1 MEPINISDFE
11 ILAKEKLHKH
21 AFDYY
26 SSGANDEI
34 TLKENC
40 NAFKRIYLNYR
51 VLVDVSKRD
60 LSTEILGHKISMPVI
75 IAPTAFQKMA
85 HPDGETATAKAVG
98 KAGSIMILSTLS
110 NTSVEEVVNAS
121 SGPVWFQLYVFR
133 DREITKELIKK
144 AEAAGVKAIVLTVDA
159 PMLGQRENDKRNKFN
174 LPQGLEIANLSFV
187 SKSNLIVKNDSGLA
201 GYVTE
206 NLDPSLNWKD
216 IDWLRSV
223 TSLPIILKGI
233 ACKEDAILAVEYNIE
248 GIVVSNHGGRQLD
261 TCRATIDV
269 LPEISDA
276 VYGRTEILMDGGIRR
291 GTDILKAIALGA
303 KTVLTGRPIL
313 WALSYN
319 GENGVTDVLN
329 IFKKEL
335 DLAMALCGCS
345 EIKNITNDLIVQNHI
360 SFQK

>member
-1 MEPINISDFE
+1 MEPVNISDFE

-40 NAFKRIYLNYR
+40 EAFKRIFLKYR
-51 VLVDVSKRD
+51 VLVDVSRRD

-85 HPDGETATAKAVG
+85 HPDGEAATAKAAG
-98 KAGSIMILSTLS
+98 KAVTIMILSTLS
-110 NTSVEEVVNAS
+110 NTPVEEVVKAT

-133 DREITKELIKK
+133 DREITKELIRK
-144 AEAAGVKAIVLTVDA
+144 AESAGVKAIVLTVDA

-174 LPQGLEIANLSFV
+174 LPHGLEIANLSFV
-187 SKSNLIVKNDSGLA
+187 SKSKLIVKNDSGLA

-233 ACKEDAILAVEYNIE
+233 ACKEDALLAVEHNIE

-261 TCRATIDV
+261 TCRATIDI

-276 VYGRTEILMDGGIRR
+276 VNGRTEILMDGGIRR
-291 GTDILKAIALGA
+291 GTDILKAVALGA
-303 KTVLTGRPIL
+303 KAILTGRPVL
-313 WALSYN
+313 WGLSYN
-319 GENGVTDVLN
+319 GEYGVTDVLN
-329 IFKKEL
+329 IFNKEL

-345 EIKNITNDLIVQNHI
+345 DIKNITKDLIVQNRT
-360 SFQK
+360 SFQR